1 MPLLVNDT
9 SKGVGSPR
17 SRGSRFSYHGLTV
30 ESSLPLPLEREGAGG
45 VSGPAALVVRPEPGL
60 GSPEGPALL
69 TSAATGYRL
78 HSDGRSRCWLV
89 KEGAAFLVTTDQI
102 LVDPVPLDSERACYL
117 VTRVLALWLQLTGR
131 PALHA
136 SAVAFGERAVGL
148 MARSGTGKSTLA
160 SALVQRGA
168 QLLCD
173 DLLPVTFEGDSLRIS
188 AAEPYIKLWPDS
200 AGRLVPDLETLERV
214 VPSIEKRKLPARP
227 ADGSGRGRPS
237 LERLYVLEREPNG
250 GGEVRIEE
258 FPAAEAL
265 MMLLGHGQMAGAAE
279 ALGLGGARL
288 EVLARVV
295 RRVPVRLVRFPSSF
309 DALPHVCAAIES
321 DASS

>member
-1 MPLLVNDT
+1 MNDT
-9 SKGVGSPR
+9 STGAGSQR
-17 SRGSRFSYHGLTV
+17 SGGTRFSYHGLTV
-30 ESSLPLPLEREGAGG
+30 ESSLPLPLEREGCGG
-45 VSGPAALVVRPEPGL
+45 VAGPAALVVRPEPGL

-69 TSAATGYRL
+69 TSAVTGYRL
-78 HSDGRSRCWLV
+78 HSDGGSRCWLV
-89 KEGAAFLVTTDQI
+89 REGAAFLVTADEI
-102 LVDPVPLDSERACYL
+102 LVDPVPLDTERASYL

-136 SAVAFGERAVGL
+136 SAVAFGDRAVGL

-173 DLLPVTFEGDSLRIS
+173 DILPVTFEGDSLRVS
-188 AAEPYIKLWPDS
+188 AAEPYINLWPDS
-200 AGRLVPDLETLERV
+200 AGRLVSDLESLERV
-214 VPSIEKRKLPARP
+214 APSLEKRRLRARH
-227 ADGSGRGRPS
+227 ADGSGRGRPT
-237 LERLYVLEREPNG
+237 LERLYVLERGPNG
-250 GGEVRIEE
+250 EGGVRIEE
-258 FPAAEAL
+258 LPAAEAL

-295 RRVPVRLVRFPSSF
+295 RRVPVRLVRFPSGF
-309 DALPHVCAAIES
+309 NALPHVCAAIES
-321 DASS
+321 DARS